1 MLKPH
6 LEPLP
11 ERMEREKKVTPLV
24 LTCPELSATPFQ
36 VLSLPCTTPICPWGH
51 H

>member
-1 MLKPH
+1 MGLKLN

-11 ERMEREKKVTPLV
+11 EKMGRKKNHPLV
-24 LTCPELSATPFQ
+24 LACSELSATPFQ
-36 VLSLPCTTPICPWGH
+36 VLSLPCTTPIRPWGH